1 MSMSFQQQALGYAPR
16 SSSRQAAALQFRTA
30 TTLVIALAAL
40 GFALRATAI
49 FALHRWQQPNA
60 IEHRALALSLV
71 ENGTFYFRDF
81 GKFGPSS
88 VQSPPYPF
96 LLATLFR
103 MFGPDS
109 SASYIAAMLINSL
122 AGALTVWLTW
132 KMVGAVG
139 GSS

>member
-1 MSMSFQQQALGYAPR
+1 RSLRRRLRRRLIGDRSSRGGSRGFEEMSMSFQQQALGYAPP
-16 SSSRQAAALQFRTA
+16 SPSHQEVALQFRTV

-81 GKFGPSS
+81 GKF
-88 VQSPPYPF
+88 
-96 LLATLFR
+96 
-103 MFGPDS
+103 
-109 SASYIAAMLINSL
+109 
-122 AGALTVWLTW
+122 
-132 KMVGAVG
+132 
-139 GSS
+139 